1 MNPFKAPG
9 PNDYQALFF
18 QKYWA
23 LVGGSVCS
31 LVLDVLKGAR
41 FPEGL
46 NSTFLALIPKVDNP
60 QQVTQFRPIGLCNV
74 VYKIIS
80 KAIVQRLK
88 CVLPSLISPCQTS
101 FMPGCLIIDNVVIMQ
116 ELLHTLR
123 KKQGGKGYMGIKLDL
138 EKAYDR
144 LSWDLI

>member
-1 MNPFKAPG
+1 MNPFKALG
-9 PNDYQALFF
+9 PDGYQALFF
-18 QKYWA
+18 QKYWT
-23 LVGGSVCS
+23 LVGERVCT

-80 KAIVQRLK
+80 KIIVQRLK
-88 CVLPSLISPCQTS
+88 CVLPSLISPCQAS
-101 FMPGCLIIDNVVIMQ
+101 FVPGRLISDNVVIML

-123 KKQGGKGYMGIKLDL
+123 KKQSGKGYMAIKLDL

-144 LSWDLI
+144 LS